1 MSFYERKYSSSFQDG
16 SLLPTIFDLL
26 INCPWLLWPIS
37 ERRNTNFLNNHL
49 PQLWPVVLWARWPS
63 GYQNHCKAKAP
74 PFVVKIQLWP
84 WEEHHGS
91 CTWRA
96 AVSRPDQAYHL
107 SFAIVFNR
115 LYLMKILMF
124 KEVFYIVVA
133 SQISHESLGLLSV
146 SSCVLSSQTAI
157 LSRKRSSFFRS

>member
-1 MSFYERKYSSSFQDG
+1 MSLYERKYSSSSQDG

-49 PQLWPVVLWARWPS
+49 PQLWPVVHWTRWPS

-96 AVSRPDQAYHL
+96 AVSRPDQTRPIIYHL
-107 SFAIVFNR
+107 QSFLTGCTWWRFWCSKR
-115 LYLMKILMF
+115 F
-124 KEVFYIVVA
+124 FSYID

-146 SSCVLSSQTAI
+146 SSCVLSSQTAT
-157 LSRKRSSFFRS
+157 SSKEV